1 MLIRLIEVEKT
12 MRGGS
17 PFLKEIYLNP
27 DHIISIMDDARANQ
41 TLVQEATALGLD
53 AEVRFS
59 KITIQEG
66 TVPRLITVVGTPG
79 QIYKQLKKKAVL
91 RG

>member
-12 MRGGS
+12 IRGGT
-17 PFLKEIYLNP
+17 PILKEIYLNP
-27 DHIISIMDDARANQ
+27 GHIISIMDDVRANQ
-41 TLVQEATALGLD
+41 TLVKEAIALGLD

-66 TVPRLITVVGTPG
+66 TVPKIITVVGTPG
-79 QIYKQLKKKAVL
+79 QIYKKLKKKTVL